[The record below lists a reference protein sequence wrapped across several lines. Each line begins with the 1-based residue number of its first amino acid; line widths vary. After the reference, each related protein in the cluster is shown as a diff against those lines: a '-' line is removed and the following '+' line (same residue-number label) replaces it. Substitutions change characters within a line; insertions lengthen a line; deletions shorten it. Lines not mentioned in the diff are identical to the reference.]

1 MRICSAAVLLLAV
14 CGRQST
20 AALVSPPAVHGAPS
34 TSTPSTS
41 STSSGSANT
50 GSTSSS
56 TAAVPLLDLI
66 DGTPGAAERLCAAL
80 KRDSVAI
87 VELPPRGAQS
97 IERMWAKI
105 GEFYELSVDYQMSFG
120 EPPYSSLAIAP
131 PFSEA
136 HNDDQRQ
143 HGWRRMVHD
152 VTCLDTRLRRQ
163 PSVGSSRGQLE
174 MLPLGIGAHDAEFQ
188 AAMMDAQDV
197 LFAVGLAGLNC
208 VRQSLPL
215 GYQGSEHAVETMT
228 ETGADLA
235 EGVTSATVH
244 RLLLYNAPI
253 TDPRFSSPTTD
264 PEGLFTSVAR
274 LTGEGSEVLFESHTD
289 ATWFTGARTTP
300 ALRAEAAARR
310 TTPALPRPAPPLRCA
325 ALRCAALALPAASLT
340 FLWSPVTVI
349 PCASVAGIEVL
360 TPDGWCSPETNGRP
374 GIDVA
379 ILSGDFLQGLSKK
392 AGGDEY
398 PAANHRVVRPAG
410 TTGSRLSAPLLMRA
424 APKYRK
430 AIGCVGAQF
439 DCI

>member
-1 MRICSAAVLLLAV
+1 M
-14 CGRQST
+14 
-20 AALVSPPAVHGAPS
+20 
-34 TSTPSTS
+34 
-41 STSSGSANT
+41 SSGSSNT

-56 TAAVPLLDLI
+56 SAAVPLLDLL
-66 DGTPGAAERLCAAL
+66 DGTPGAAESLCAAL

-105 GEFYELSVDYQMSFG
+105 GEFYALGVGYQVGFG
-120 EPPYSSLAIAP
+120 EPPYSSLPSAP

-163 PSVGSSRGQLE
+163 PSDEYGRGQLE
-174 MLPLGIGAHDAEFQ
+174 MLPLGIGGHDAEFQ

-197 LFAVGLAGLNC
+197 LFACGLAGLNC
-208 VRQSLPL
+208 VRQSFPL
-215 GYQGSEHAVETMT
+215 GCDGSEHKVETMT

-244 RLLLYNAPI
+244 RLLLYNAPT
-253 TDPRFSSPTTD
+253 TDDRFMAPTTD

-274 LTGEGSEVLFESHTD
+274 VTSEGSEVLFESHTD
-289 ATWFTGARTTP
+289 ATWF
-300 ALRAEAAARR
+300 
-310 TTPALPRPAPPLRCA
+310 
-325 ALRCAALALPAASLT
+325 
-340 FLWSPVTVI
+340 TVI

-439 DCI
+439 DCA

>member
-143 HGWRRMVHD
+143 HGFRRMVHD
-152 VTCLDTRLRRQ
+152 VSCLDLRLRRQ
-163 PSVGSSRGQLE
+163 MSVGSSRGQLE
-174 MLPLGIGAHDAEFQ
+174 VLPLGIGGHDAEFV
-188 AAMMDAQDV
+188 ADMIDAQDV
-197 LFAVGLAGLNC
+197 LFAVGLASLNC

-215 GYQGSEHAVETMT
+215 GSEGSEHAVETMT

-235 EGVTSATVH
+235 DGVTSATVH
-244 RLLLYNAPI
+244 RLLLYNAPS
-253 TDPRFSSPTTD
+253 TDPRYTAPNTDELGLFSSAPRV
-264 PEGLFTSVAR
+264 TS
-274 LTGEGSEVLFESHTD
+274 EGSEVLFETHTD
-289 ATWFTGARTTP
+289 ATWFTGTQ
-300 ALRAEAAARR
+300 
-310 TTPALPRPAPPLRCA
+310 PRQAPRQASNPGKQHDAPPLFCVALPCPHLPARRPRQSFRARACRALRYSLQTDGA
-325 ALRCAALALPAASLT
+325 ALRQRVDPVSTSQSSRAT
-340 FLWSPVTVI
+340 F
-349 PCASVAGIEVL
+349 C
-360 TPDGWCSPETNGRP
+360 
-374 GIDVA
+374 
-379 ILSGDFLQGLSKK
+379 
-392 AGGDEY
+392 
-398 PAANHRVVRPAG
+398 
-410 TTGSRLSAPLLMRA
+410 TGSPRQQAATSTLPQTIEWCARRA
-424 APKYRK
+424 RPRPDSRRH
-430 AIGCVGAQF
+430 CS
-439 DCI
+439 

>member
-14 CGRQST
+14 CARQSR
-20 AALVSPPAVHGAPS
+20 AALVTPSAVHGAPS
-34 TSTPSTS
+34 TSGS
-41 STSSGSANT
+41 SNT

-66 DGTPGAAERLCAAL
+66 DGTPGAAESLCAAL

-87 VELPPRGAQS
+87 VELPPRGARS
-97 IERMWAKI
+97 IERMWAKM
-105 GEFYELSVDYQMSFG
+105 GEFYALSVDYQMSFG
-120 EPPYSSLAIAP
+120 EPPYSSLALAP

-163 PSVGSSRGQLE
+163 PSVGSSGGQLE
-174 MLPLGIGAHDAEFQ
+174 MLPLGIGGHDAEFQ

-215 GYQGSEHAVETMT
+215 GYEGSEHEVETLT

-244 RLLLYNAPI
+244 RLLLYNAPT
-253 TDPRFSSPTTD
+253 TDPRFNAPTAD

-274 LTGEGSEVLFESHTD
+274 VTSEGSEVLFESHTD
-289 ATWFTGARTTP
+289 ATWFTGARTT
-300 ALRAEAAARR
+300 AGLRPWAAARR
-310 TTPALPRPAPPLRCA
+310 ITPAPAPPCPALPSLPLQ
-325 ALRCAALALPAASLT
+325 ASLT
-340 FLWSPVTVI
+340 FSCVARDSHPVRERRGHRG
-349 PCASVAGIEVL
+349 AHS
-360 TPDGWCSPETNGRP
+360 R
-374 GIDVA
+374 
-379 ILSGDFLQGLSKK
+379 
-392 AGGDEY
+392 
-398 PAANHRVVRPAG
+398 RVVQP
-410 TTGSRLSAPLLMRA
+410 
-424 APKYRK
+424 
-430 AIGCVGAQF
+430 
-439 DCI
+439 

>member
-1 MRICSAAVLLLAV
+1 
-14 CGRQST
+14 
-20 AALVSPPAVHGAPS
+20 
-34 TSTPSTS
+34 
-41 STSSGSANT
+41 
-50 GSTSSS
+50 
-56 TAAVPLLDLI
+56 
-66 DGTPGAAERLCAAL
+66 L

-87 VELPPRGAQS
+87 VELPPRGARS
-97 IERMWAKI
+97 IERMWAKM
-105 GEFYELSVDYQMSFG
+105 GEFYALSVDYQMSFG
-120 EPPYSSLAIAP
+120 EPPYSSLALAP

-163 PSVGSSRGQLE
+163 PSVGSSGGQLE
-174 MLPLGIGAHDAEFQ
+174 MLPLGIGGHDAEFQ

-215 GYQGSEHAVETMT
+215 GYEGSEHEVETLT
-228 ETGADLA
+228 ESGADLA

-244 RLLLYNAPI
+244 RLLLYNAPT
-253 TDPRFSSPTTD
+253 TDPRFNAPTAD

-274 LTGEGSEVLFESHTD
+274 VTSEGSEVLFESHTD
-289 ATWFTGARTTP
+289 ATWF
-300 ALRAEAAARR
+300 
-310 TTPALPRPAPPLRCA
+310 
-325 ALRCAALALPAASLT
+325 
-340 FLWSPVTVI
+340 TVI

-360 TPDGWCSPETNGRP
+360 TPDGWSSPETNGRP
-374 GIDVA
+374 GMDVA

-439 DCI
+439 DCA